1 MFRKHACRQYTK
13 RRDRGMNS
21 NLKALIYYRREM
33 FTVSFERA
41 DSILKNAE
49 TFVAKVREQFEE
61 A

>member
-1 MFRKHACRQYTK
+1 
-13 RRDRGMNS
+13 MNS
-21 NLKALIYYRREM
+21 NLKALIDYREM